1 MGGDE
6 QVIRARGVIVG
17 GVIVGG
23 VIVGGMIVGG
33 KGVSSLWKWGGRKIG
48 V

>member
-23 VIVGGMIVGG
+23 MIVGG
-33 KGVSSLWKWGGRKIG
+33 KGESSSLWKWRGSKIG
-48 V
+48 F

>member
-23 VIVGGMIVGG
+23 MIVGG
-33 KGVSSLWKWGGRKIG
+33 KGESSLWKWRGSKIG
-48 V
+48 I